1 MTLGIILGSSLL
13 SSKAF
18 DDFHTK
24 VFESDFGDVEY
35 SEGVIHSVSI
45 VIIRRHLF
53 DKSQP
58 YTIPSEL
65 NYKAMIMTFKKLG
78 CERIIGL
85 CQTLFC
91 RHFIVIQ
98 LDPSKSQFLSVAL

>member
-18 DDFHTK
+18 NDFATK
-24 VFESDFGDVEY
+24 VFESDFGNVEY
-35 SEGVIHSVSI
+35 SEGVINSVSV

-65 NYKAMIMTFKKLG
+65 NYKAMKKLG

-85 CQTLFC
+85 YETYFHIL
-91 RHFIVIQ
+91 V
-98 LDPSKSQFLSVAL
+98 